1 MPIVSTAEVHICT
14 KIISCISIFTDLF
27 QTDLWIKF
35 TQVRGLCGSPP
46 GQRTVSQGQQLLPTV
61 CDWFQLLQ
69 VIRIYKYNT
78 LSLDG
83 SFSLK
88 NNMKYTISGIIW
100 KVYQSF
106 IITIVSLC
114 NCKDSIFKSS
124 KLKGLFFL
132 KTFNT
137 PYF

>member
-1 MPIVSTAEVHICT
+1 MPIVSTAEVYICT
-14 KIISCISIFTDLF
+14 YIISCISIFTDLF

-46 GQRTVSQGQQLLPTV
+46 GQRTISQSQQLLPTV
-61 CDWFQLLQ
+61 CDWFHFLQ
-69 VIRIYKYNT
+69 VIWIYNT
-78 LSLDG
+78 LRLDG

-106 IITIVSLC
+106 IITSLTLQLQRLFSKVLSW
-114 NCKDSIFKSS
+114 KDY
-124 KLKGLFFL
+124 FL
-132 KTFNT
+132 KIFNT